1 MFSRLQSA
9 GLLSLA
15 ATVSSCSLY
24 FVASHLPYGWGSTI
38 GGFMDFSAFFLTI
51 AVFSF
56 QRAFDFSPWP
66 NVLIVLAPYPFY
78 GAVVGYNWPV
88 ASGSIAVIGR
98 SLLLRVLAIFGALVV
113 ACLCLVL
120 LITIES

>member
-1 MFSRLQSA
+1 
-9 GLLSLA
+9 
-15 ATVSSCSLY
+15 SSCSLY
-24 FVASHLPYGWGSTI
+24 FFASHMPYPWGNPI
-38 GGFMDFSAFFLTI
+38 LGFMNVSTFFLFV
-51 AVFSF
+51 AVLLFE
-56 QRAFDFSPWP
+56 RGFDLSPSP
-66 NVLIVLAPYPFY
+66 HALLVLAPYPFY